1 MVHLVIV
8 LTIMYPKKGLSKL
21 LLKIVLY
28 FALFGCFVYFFMKDQ
43 LVAFYKGRTTITRR
57 VESVKSLEFPTITIC
72 FDPATKLSVSKKYG
86 FKTINDKF
94 NVDIDNLTMHDIF
107 DEVTYQMGSDYVI
120 KNYNGPDIKLG
131 LNQFNDYLNSQ
142 KLSFFC
148 GTHQNL
154 QFWYL
159 YQVGTQI

>member
-1 MVHLVIV
+1 M
-8 LTIMYPKKGLSKL
+8 
-21 LLKIVLY
+21 
-28 FALFGCFVYFFMKDQ
+28 
-43 LVAFYKGRTTITRR
+43 
-57 VESVKSLEFPTITIC
+57 KSLEFPTITIC

-142 KLSFFC
+142 KLCLSNMPTSFICKKSSIHLKCVFA
-148 GTHQNL
+148 
-154 QFWYL
+154 L
-159 YQVGTQI
+159 YVM